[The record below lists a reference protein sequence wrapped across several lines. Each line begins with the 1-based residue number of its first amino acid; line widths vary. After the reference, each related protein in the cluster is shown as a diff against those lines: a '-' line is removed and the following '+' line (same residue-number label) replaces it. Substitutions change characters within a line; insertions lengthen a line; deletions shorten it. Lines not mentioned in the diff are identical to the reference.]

1 VKIPSITEQVRKGGL
16 PPLNIDLND
25 RGTAGGK
32 QPFLTCSNL
41 EVIDDSS
48 KGPFFMQTKPNDALA
63 ILKLYEIRSEALMRQ
78 ARAWFFS
85 EFHPN
90 SGLEILAL
98 LQSGEKPSAFY
109 RMVSSHWEVAAALV
123 NNGGIDEKMF
133 LEANSEH
140 LVVFAKLQPFLA
152 EIRETIGEPDYLAQ
166 LERLVMKAEN
176 VEKKLENRRRLI
188 ERWAQAK
195 SA

>member
-1 VKIPSITEQVRKGGL
+1 ME
-16 PPLNIDLND
+16 
-25 RGTAGGK
+25 
-32 QPFLTCSNL
+32 
-41 EVIDDSS
+41 
-48 KGPFFMQTKPNDALA
+48 TKPNDALA
-63 ILKLYEIRSEALMRQ
+63 ILKLYEIRSEPLMRQ

-85 EFHPN
+85 EFRPQ
-90 SGLEILAL
+90 SGLEILGL
-98 LQSGEKPSAFY
+98 LQSGEKASAFY

-133 LEANSEH
+133 LEANTEH
-140 LVVFAKLQPFLA
+140 LVVFAKLQPFIA

-166 LERLVMKAEN
+166 LERLVMKAGN
-176 VEKKLENRRRLI
+176 VDKKLENRRRLI